1 MQRRPLRDTG
11 SEALAIAR
19 DVWRRSRG
27 AILRT
32 PGLLV
37 LSLLLGIALWITV
50 TDAENPTRVDVFPAS
65 IAVEAVNVG
74 RPLALANALQ
84 TVEVRLSAAADRWE
98 GITSDN
104 LHAVVD
110 LNGRTAREQRVPVQ
124 VDVRGIGGVRVVS
137 VSPSSIVVNLEDF
150 VTREV
155 PVTARL
161 VGVVPPGYEVTS
173 AQPASA
179 TVEVAGPESLV
190 ALVQEAVADVNVTG
204 LTVGF
209 ELTVNLAPRGEG
221 GGEIRGVRL
230 DPATLR
236 VAVEV
241 DQTTVERLLPLQ
253 PTVAGEP
260 APGYRITAISVLP
273 ATARVLGTIDV
284 LQSVDSIRLPQLD
297 IAGASGEIRRTVA
310 ITPPEGAR
318 LSESGTATVIVSIAA
333 VAGSLRLSVPVQAV
347 NVPEGLV
354 PRFET
359 QSVSVLLRGPLPVL
373 GALDGTDVTA
383 TVDLDGLAAGTV
395 TVPVVVQATAEVVV
409 DAVQPSAV
417 SVTLV
422 LAP

>member
-50 TDAENPTRVDVFPAS
+50 TDVENPTRVDVFPAG

-74 RPLALANALQ
+74 RPLAVANALRA
-84 TVEVRLSAAADRWE
+84 VEVQLSAAEDRWE

-104 LHAVVD
+104 LHAFVD

-137 VSPSSIVVNLEDF
+137 VSPQSIVVNLEDF

-179 TVEVAGPESLV
+179 TVAVAGPESLV

-204 LTVGF
+204 LTVGIG
-209 ELTVNLAPRGEG
+209 LTVNLAPRGEG

-241 DQTTVERLLPLQ
+241 EQTELERLLPLQ
-253 PTVAGEP
+253 PAVAGEP

-273 ATARVLGTIDV
+273 PTARVVGTIDV
-284 LQSVDSIRLPQLD
+284 LQSVDAIRLPQVD
-297 IAGASGEIRRTVA
+297 IAGASEEFRGTVT
-310 ITPPEGAR
+310 ISPPEGAR
-318 LSESGTATVIVSIAA
+318 LVDGETAAVVVSIAA
-333 VAGSLRLSVPVQAV
+333 VAGSLRLSVPVEAV
-347 NVPEGLV
+347 NVPEGLEV
-354 PRFET
+354 LFDTP
-359 QSVSVLLRGPLPVL
+359 SVSVLLRGPLPAL

-395 TVPVVVQATAEVVV
+395 SVAVIVSAPAEVVV
-409 DAVQPSAV
+409 DAVQPSSA

-422 LAP
+422 PP

>member
-1 MQRRPLRDTG
+1 M
-11 SEALAIAR
+11 
-19 DVWRRSRG
+19 
-27 AILRT
+27 
-32 PGLLV
+32 
-37 LSLLLGIALWITV
+37 
-50 TDAENPTRVDVFPAS
+50 
-65 IAVEAVNVG
+65 
-74 RPLALANALQ
+74 
-84 TVEVRLSAAADRWE
+84 
-98 GITSDN
+98 
-104 LHAVVD
+104 
-110 LNGRTAREQRVPVQ
+110 
-124 VDVRGIGGVRVVS
+124 RGIGGVRVVS

-190 ALVQEAVADVNVTG
+190 ALVHEAVADVNVTG